1 MSLDAER
8 QAEAEIAERYRR
20 EAGEFR
26 AEAADRRVT
35 AAAECKAL
43 EERAADLIVLASNI
57 ERSHRGIDPLPA
69 AGLPVSP
76 ER

>member
-8 QAEAEIAERYRR
+8 QSEAEVAERYRR
-20 EAGEFR
+20 DASALR

-35 AAAECKAL
+35 AAAEGKAL

-57 ERSHRGIDPLPA
+57 ERSLRGIDPLPP
-69 AGLPVSP
+69 AGLPIP
-76 ER
+76 